1 MSIAD
6 RVKEKRMA
14 LGLTQ
19 SELASLVGIT
29 QQSLQKIEDGR
40 TQNPRKL
47 INLARSLQC
56 DPEWLQF
63 GKTIELKEPFSIYD
77 VSHTYGPI
85 CYRPIIS
92 AHQAMTWQGRD
103 SLQPSHSNWLEAPVH
118 SLNDSFW
125 LKVTGDSMTSA
136 SGMSIPEGYLILVDP
151 GITAKNGHLILAQ
164 LNDMQEPTFKML
176 VIDAGCTYLKPLNTN
191 YRPIEVDNNFSIIG
205 VVREARALFH
215 SEQAV
220 ETA

>member
-19 SELASLVGIT
+19 SELANLVGIT

-63 GKTIELKEPFSIYD
+63 GKTVELKESFSIYD
-77 VSHTYGPI
+77 YKHHSETI
-85 CYRPIIS
+85 CYRPILNPQ
-92 AHQAMTWQGRD
+92 QAIAWQGRD
-103 SLQPSHSNWLEAPVH
+103 SLPPSHPDWLEAPIH

-125 LKVTGDSMTSA
+125 FNVIGDSMTSA
-136 SGMSIPEGYLILVDP
+136 SGMSVPEGYLILVDP
-151 GITAKNGHLILAQ
+151 GLMAKNGHLVLAR
-164 LNDMQEPTFKML
+164 LHEMQEPTFKML
-176 VIDAGCTYLKPLNTN
+176 VIDAGFTYLKPLNTN
-191 YRPIEVDNNFSIIG
+191 YRPIEVDDNFSIIG
-205 VVREARALFH
+205 VVREAKALFH
-215 SEQAV
+215 SEQVIA
-220 ETA
+220 TA